1 MGVSLGLPTGEVIN
15 NSALGWITMMI
26 QFIIIGT
33 PITHVGMKLNVFGH
47 SMDLDLGKQQN
58 VKTRT
63 ITKNNCTKI
72 EYFR

>member
-33 PITHVGMKLNVFGH
+33 PITHVGYEVKRN
-47 SMDLDLGKQQN
+47 LDILWIWIWEN
-58 VKTRT
+58 NKT
-63 ITKNNCTKI
+63 
-72 EYFR
+72 

>member
-33 PITHVGMKLNVFGH
+33 PITHVGYEVKRIWTFYGFGF
-47 SMDLDLGKQQN
+47 GKQQN

-63 ITKNNCTKI
+63 ITKTIVRK
-72 EYFR
+72 